1 MRARQEILCYMK
13 VLIHQTPRLQSQR
26 CTPWCLQWQSTHEMD
41 VCRNA
46 TSMQLS
52 RKDPAEEAGVDCI
65 PTHKSQHILSGC
77 LLGAKCP
84 LTILL
89 IQWKYDPPC
98 NSVTWLLCVQAALLF
113 NTTTT
118 TTTSFS
124 NDNNSCS
131 KNSKILSIDSL
142 CLADLTS
149 TQAPRYL
156 YVVRLLPVW
165 IHVWW
170 CFIWWCA
177 LDLKHRN
184 CRCFWKDSWQ
194 QSLYSMS
201 LFNVL
206 HTHFIVFSLCG

>member
-1 MRARQEILCYMK
+1 MCVRELFSPLCCSLLAFSVSTQVLKNIIYPKVFLLCLELTYCTDSMRARQEILCYMK

-26 CTPWCLQWQSTHEMD
+26 CTPWCLQWQSTHAMD

-77 LLGAKCP
+77 LLGAKFP

-118 TTTSFS
+118 TTTTTSFN
-124 NDNNSCS
+124 NDNNNNS
-131 KNSKILSIDSL
+131 KN
-142 CLADLTS
+142 C
-149 TQAPRYL
+149 
-156 YVVRLLPVW
+156 
-165 IHVWW
+165 
-170 CFIWWCA
+170 
-177 LDLKHRN
+177 
-184 CRCFWKDSWQ
+184 
-194 QSLYSMS
+194 
-201 LFNVL
+201 
-206 HTHFIVFSLCG
+206 